1 MLSPVSKK
9 MKIIHSINNLGG
21 FLTTPDN
28 RLVGLVGMTAK
39 SFPILISS
47 DTIGANL
54 DIEVPLVLDIKATQ
68 NEVDFSGLEF
78 KTKEKYSGAPFA
90 LLSPFL
96 AKVVM
101 ETKTHCQI
109 FYSKNLWPSFLP
121 STFNLPWEMNV
132 IGKKVDTSFS
142 FFGQLANVY

>member
-21 FLTTPDN
+21 SLTTPDN

-54 DIEVPLVLDIKATQ
+54 DIEVPLVSDIKATQ

-78 KTKEKYSGAPFA
+78 KTKGKYSGAPFA
-90 LLSPFL
+90 LLPFL
-96 AKVVM
+96 GQKWLWKPKPTV
-101 ETKTHCQI
+101 QI
-109 FYSKNLWPSFLP
+109 FYSKNLWPSCLP